1 MTAEGTR
8 APRIYDLFKTLVAVV
23 LLIVVLVSLYT
34 ERSETE
40 DETRGTETAQLQT
53 AVMGMP
59 VLGTDGSISID
70 GEGEP
75 GSQIR
80 VVANGEELGTVMVGA
95 DGAWS
100 FSGTLEPGTY
110 TMTAETI
117 DDDGAVVNSS
127 EAVAV
132 TIPEPESVIVVPEL
146 AEPTVGEAGEF
157 TLSGTAEPGHTI
169 EILANGVSLGT
180 AAVAEDG
187 TWTYSGQLEAGEYD
201 VVVRTLDEDG
211 TVINESGEVALTIS
225 GAEEATATPETLV
238 PETATPEATETT
250 TPEIAAPE
258 VSPPQLSDEG
268 QLSLSGTGEPGQT
281 VEVWDGDVSLGTAT
295 VSEDGSWSME
305 ADLEPGEHKI
315 TVQTVDADGQVINQ
329 SQEVLV
335 EVPEPVVEIEQPS
348 VSSPEFDD
356 TGGFSI
362 SGTGEPGST
371 LELWVG
377 GTELGSVVVG
387 DDGTWSYS
395 GELDPGT
402 YVLVARTV
410 DGTGEVV
417 NESDRISFE
426 VAAPVVAQAPTVGE
440 PVISASGTVT
450 VSGTGEP
457 GAMIEIVEDGAV
469 IGTVEVASDGTWDF
483 VYTAAE
489 GEHTLAIQNQGEAE
503 GVGASVTIEV
513 LAQAPAEGEEATGP
527 EESHET
533 GAQVY
538 IVVPDDWLRQLARRF
553 YGDATKWTLIYEGT
567 NAKAREDP
575 SFAVISNPDLL
586 RPGWKLWIPEQ

>member
-1 MTAEGTR
+1 MTAEGTG
-8 APRIYDLFKTLVAVV
+8 APRRYHLFKGLIALV
-23 LLIVVLVSLYT
+23 LLIVVLVVLYV
-34 ERSETE
+34 ERGETDE
-40 DETRGTETAQLQT
+40 ETRGTETAELQT
-53 AVMGMP
+53 PVMGMP
-59 VLGTDGSISID
+59 VMGTDGSISID

-80 VVANGEELGTVMVGA
+80 VLANGEELGTVTVDA

-110 TMTAETI
+110 TLTAEAI
-117 DDDGAVVNSS
+117 DDDGTVVNSS
-127 EAVAV
+127 EALAV
-132 TIPEPESVIVVPEL
+132 TIPEPESVIVLPEL

-157 TLSGTAEPGHTI
+157 TLSGTAEPGQTV
-169 EILANGVSLGT
+169 EVLADGVSLGT
-180 AAVAEDG
+180 TAVAADG
-187 TWTYSGQLEAGEYD
+187 TWIYSGQLEAGEYD

-211 TVINESGEVALTIS
+211 TVINESEEVALTVS
-225 GAEEATATPETLV
+225 GAEEATATPETVV
-238 PETATPEATETT
+238 PETATPEAAETA

-305 ADLEPGEHKI
+305 ADLEPGEHEI
-315 TVQTVDADGQVINQ
+315 TVQTVDADGQVLNQ

-348 VSSPEFDD
+348 VRSPEFDD

-371 LELWVG
+371 VELWVG

-410 DGTGEVV
+410 DETGEVV

-440 PVISASGTVT
+440 PVIGASGTVT

-469 IGTVEVASDGTWDF
+469 IGTVEVASDGVWEF
-483 VYTAAE
+483 VYAAAE

-503 GVGASVTIEV
+503 GVSASVNIEV
-513 LAQAPAEGEEATGP
+513 SAQAPAEGEEATGP
-527 EESHET
+527 EESQET

-567 NAKAREDP
+567 NAKAREDS